1 MPGQQRLETLMNNL
15 RMTPVQD
22 ENGELQDIIVDLNPD
37 ATDSPFPPSLS
48 GARCHSL
55 NGIPMSRMHE
65 AIATL
70 SDDQQACLQCTL
82 TDGTTQTIC
91 Y

>member
-1 MPGQQRLETLMNNL
+1 MN
-15 RMTPVQD
+15 
-22 ENGELQDIIVDLNPD
+22 
-37 ATDSPFPPSLS
+37 
-48 GARCHSL
+48 
-55 NGIPMSRMHE
+55 RMHE

-82 TDGTTQTIC
+82 ANGTARTIC